1 MNHQIISVNLH
12 DTLIYLFFSTL
23 FPHFADQG
31 YTNIKNNVNIKNSQ
45 GLDRMQKHLLLPLFL
60 SIGLLMQGCGSKEAA
75 QPETPPAKV
84 SVLNI
89 QPQSVNFSE
98 NLPARVQAFRT
109 AEIRPQVGGIIE
121 KVLFTQGSEVK
132 AGQALYKIN
141 SETFQADVNSNRA
154 SLNKAEAEVARLKVQ
169 LERYQQLLPSN
180 AISKQEVSNAQAEY
194 RQALADVAQM
204 KALLTRQNLN
214 LQYAT
219 VRAPISGR
227 IGQSFVTEG
236 ALVGQG
242 DSNKMATVQQIDKV
256 YVDIKQS
263 ISEYE
268 RLQTALQNGELSA
281 NDQKTFRISNS
292 HGQPYNV
299 TARMLFEDINV
310 DPETGDVTIRIE
322 VNNPER
328 KLLPGMY
335 VRVDINRASVPQAL
349 LIPAQAI
356 QRNINGEPQVYVIN
370 TKGTAD
376 IRPIELGQQ
385 YEQYYIANKGLKA
398 GDKVVVEGIERI
410 QPNQKLELSVWKVPV
425 NTTANSS
432 VHAESAATQGA
443 Q

>member
-12 DTLIYLFFSTL
+12 DTLIYLLFSTL

-194 RQALADVAQM
+194 RQALADVSQM

-370 TKGTAD
+370 AKGTAD
-376 IRPIELGQQ
+376 IRPNRTG
-385 YEQYYIANKGLKA
+385 
-398 GDKVVVEGIERI
+398 
-410 QPNQKLELSVWKVPV
+410 
-425 NTTANSS
+425 
-432 VHAESAATQGA
+432 ATI
-443 Q
+443 

>member
-1 MNHQIISVNLH
+1 
-12 DTLIYLFFSTL
+12 
-23 FPHFADQG
+23 
-31 YTNIKNNVNIKNSQ
+31 
-45 GLDRMQKHLLLPLFL
+45 MQKHLLLPLFL
-60 SIGLLMQGCGSKEAA
+60 SIGLALQGCGSEEEKPA
-75 QPETPPAKV
+75 ETPPAKV

-141 SETFQADVNSNRA
+141 SETFQADVNSNQA
-154 SLNKAEAEVARLKVQ
+154 SLHKAEAEVVRLKVQ
-169 LERYQQLLPSN
+169 LERYEQLLPSN

-204 KALLTRQNLN
+204 KALLKRQNLN

-236 ALVGQG
+236 ALVNQG
-242 DSNKMATVQQIDKV
+242 DANTMSTVQQIDKV
-256 YVDIKQS
+256 YVDVKQS

-268 RLQTALQNGELSA
+268 RLQAALQSGELSA
-281 NDQKTFRISNS
+281 NNEKTVRISNS
-292 HGQPYNV
+292 HGHPYNV
-299 TARMLFEDINV
+299 SAKMLFEDINV

-322 VNNPER
+322 VQNPER

-335 VRVDINRASVPQAL
+335 VRVNIDRASVPQAL
-349 LIPAQAI
+349 LVPAQAI

-370 TKGTAD
+370 AKGAAD

-385 YEQYYIANKGLKA
+385 YEQFYIANKGLKA
-398 GDKVVVEGIERI
+398 GDKIVVEGVERI
-410 QPNQKLELSVWKVPV
+410 QPNQKLELAVWKAPASS
-425 NTTANSS
+425 NSTAS
-432 VHAESAATQGA
+432 ATQGA

>member
-1 MNHQIISVNLH
+1 
-12 DTLIYLFFSTL
+12 
-23 FPHFADQG
+23 
-31 YTNIKNNVNIKNSQ
+31 
-45 GLDRMQKHLLLPLFL
+45 MQKHLLLPLFL
-60 SIGLLMQGCGSKEAA
+60 SIGLVIQGCSSEEKKPVEA
-75 QPETPPAKV
+75 PPAKV
-84 SVLNI
+84 TVLSLK
-89 QPQSVNFSE
+89 PQSVNFSE
-98 NLPARVQAFRT
+98 NLPARVHAFRT

-141 SETFQADVNSNRA
+141 SETFQADVRSNQA

-204 KALLTRQNLN
+204 KALLARQNLN

-236 ALVGQG
+236 ALVSQG
-242 DSNKMATVQQIDKV
+242 DTNTLATIQQIDKV
-256 YVDIKQS
+256 YVDVKQS
-263 ISEYE
+263 IGEYE

-281 NDQKTFRISNS
+281 NSDKTVRISNS
-292 HGQPYNV
+292 HGQLYNV
-299 TARMLFEDINV
+299 SAKMLFEDINV
-310 DPETGDVTIRIE
+310 DPETGDVTIRIV

-335 VRVDINRASVPQAL
+335 VRVNIDRASVPQAL
-349 LIPAQAI
+349 LVPSQAI
-356 QRNINGEPQVYVIN
+356 QRNNNGDPQVYVIN
-370 TKGTAD
+370 AKGLAD
-376 IRPIELGQQ
+376 VRPIELGQQ
-385 YEQYYIANKGLKA
+385 YEQFYLVNKGLKV
-398 GDKVVVEGIERI
+398 GDKVIVEGVDRI
-410 QPNQKLELSVWKVPV
+410 KPNQKLEITNWKAP
-425 NTTANSS
+425 S
-432 VHAESAATQGA
+432 TQGA

>member
-1 MNHQIISVNLH
+1 M
-12 DTLIYLFFSTL
+12 
-23 FPHFADQG
+23 P
-31 YTNIKNNVNIKNSQ
+31 
-45 GLDRMQKHLLLPLFL
+45 KHLLLPLFL
-60 SIGLLMQGCGSKEAA
+60 SIGLLLQGCGSEQATQAKVA
-75 QPETPPAKV
+75 PAKV
-84 SVLNI
+84 SILNL

-141 SETFQADVNSNRA
+141 SETFQADVNSNQA

-169 LERYQQLLPSN
+169 LERYEQLLPSN
-180 AISKQEVSNAQAEY
+180 AISKQEVSNAQAAY

-236 ALVGQG
+236 ALVSQG
-242 DSNKMATVQQIDKV
+242 DTNTMATVQQINKV
-256 YVDIKQS
+256 YVDVKQS

-268 RLQTALQNGELSA
+268 RLQTALQSGELSA
-281 NDQKTFRISNS
+281 NNEKTVRISNS
-292 HGQPYNV
+292 HGQPYKV
-299 TARMLFEDINV
+299 SAKMLFEDINV

-322 VNNPER
+322 VQNPER

-335 VRVDINRASVPQAL
+335 VRVNIDRASVPQAL
-349 LIPAQAI
+349 LVPAQAI

-370 TKGTAD
+370 AKGAAD

-385 YEQYYIANKGLKA
+385 YEQFYIVSKGLKA

-410 QPNQKLELSVWKVPV
+410 QPNQKLELATWKAP
-425 NTTANSS
+425 ALSNSTLP
-432 VHAESAATQGA
+432 ATQGA

>member
-1 MNHQIISVNLH
+1 
-12 DTLIYLFFSTL
+12 
-23 FPHFADQG
+23 
-31 YTNIKNNVNIKNSQ
+31 
-45 GLDRMQKHLLLPLFL
+45 MQKHLLLPLFL
-60 SIGLLMQGCGSKEAA
+60 SIGLVIQGCSSEEAKPA
-75 QPETPPAKV
+75 EAPPAKV
-84 SVLNI
+84 TVLSLK
-89 QPQSVNFSE
+89 PQSVNFSE
-98 NLPARVQAFRT
+98 NLPARVHAFRT

-141 SETFQADVNSNRA
+141 SETFQADVRSNQA

-204 KALLTRQNLN
+204 KALLARQNLN

-236 ALVGQG
+236 ALVSQG
-242 DSNKMATVQQIDKV
+242 DTNTLATIQQIDKV
-256 YVDIKQS
+256 YVDVKQS

-281 NDQKTFRISNS
+281 NSDKTVRISNS
-292 HGQPYNV
+292 HGQLYNV
-299 TARMLFEDINV
+299 SAKMLFEDINV
-310 DPETGDVTIRIE
+310 DPETGDVTIRIV

-335 VRVDINRASVPQAL
+335 VRVNIDRASVPQAL
-349 LIPAQAI
+349 LVPSQAI
-356 QRNINGEPQVYVIN
+356 QRNNNGDPQVYVIN
-370 TKGTAD
+370 AKGLAD

-385 YEQYYIANKGLKA
+385 YEQFYLVNKGLKV
-398 GDKVVVEGIERI
+398 GDKVIVEGVDRI
-410 QPNQKLELSVWKVPV
+410 KPNQKLEITNWKAP
-425 NTTANSS
+425 S
-432 VHAESAATQGA
+432 TQGA

>member
-1 MNHQIISVNLH
+1 
-12 DTLIYLFFSTL
+12 
-23 FPHFADQG
+23 
-31 YTNIKNNVNIKNSQ
+31 
-45 GLDRMQKHLLLPLFL
+45 MQKHLLLPLFL
-60 SIGLLMQGCGSKEAA
+60 SIGLILQGCGSEQATQAEAA
-75 QPETPPAKV
+75 PAKV

-141 SETFQADVNSNRA
+141 SEIFQADVNSNQA

-169 LERYQQLLPSN
+169 LARYEQLLPSN

-236 ALVGQG
+236 ALVSQG
-242 DSNKMATVQQIDKV
+242 DTNTMATVQQIDKV
-256 YVDIKQS
+256 YVDVKQS

-268 RLQTALQNGELSA
+268 RLQVALQSGELSA
-281 NDQKTFRISNS
+281 NNEKTVRISNS
-292 HGQPYNV
+292 HGQPYKV
-299 TARMLFEDINV
+299 SAKMLFEDINV

-322 VNNPER
+322 VQNPER

-335 VRVDINRASVPQAL
+335 VRVNIDRASVPQAL
-349 LIPAQAI
+349 LVPAQAI
-356 QRNINGEPQVYVIN
+356 QRNINGDPQVYVIN
-370 TKGTAD
+370 AKGTAD

-385 YEQYYIANKGLKA
+385 YEQYYIANKGLKT
-398 GDKVVVEGIERI
+398 GDKVVVEGVERI
-410 QPNQKLELSVWKVPV
+410 QANQKLQLTTWKAPSS
-425 NTTANSS
+425 NNSTS
-432 VHAESAATQGA
+432 PMTQGA
-443 Q
+443 K

>member
-12 DTLIYLFFSTL
+12 DTLIYLLFSTL

-281 NDQKTFRISNS
+281 NDQKTFQISNS

-370 TKGTAD
+370 AKGTAD

>member
-1 MNHQIISVNLH
+1 
-12 DTLIYLFFSTL
+12 
-23 FPHFADQG
+23 
-31 YTNIKNNVNIKNSQ
+31 
-45 GLDRMQKHLLLPLFL
+45 MQKHLLLPLFL
-60 SIGLLMQGCGSKEAA
+60 SIGLILQGCGSEQATQAEAA
-75 QPETPPAKV
+75 PAKV

-141 SETFQADVNSNRA
+141 SEIFQADVNSNQA

-169 LERYQQLLPSN
+169 LARYEQLLPSN

-194 RQALADVAQM
+194 RQALADAAQM

-236 ALVGQG
+236 ALVSQG
-242 DSNKMATVQQIDKV
+242 DTNTMATVQQIDKV
-256 YVDIKQS
+256 YVDVKQS

-268 RLQTALQNGELSA
+268 RLQVALQSGELSA
-281 NDQKTFRISNS
+281 NNEKTVRISNS
-292 HGQPYNV
+292 HGQPYKV
-299 TARMLFEDINV
+299 SAKMLFEDINV

-322 VNNPER
+322 VQNPER

-335 VRVDINRASVPQAL
+335 VRVNIDRASVPQAL
-349 LIPAQAI
+349 LVPAQAI
-356 QRNINGEPQVYVIN
+356 QRNINGDPQVYVIN
-370 TKGTAD
+370 AKGTAD

-385 YEQYYIANKGLKA
+385 YEQYYIANKGLKT
-398 GDKVVVEGIERI
+398 GDKVVVEGVERI
-410 QPNQKLELSVWKVPV
+410 QANQKLQLTTWKVPSS
-425 NTTANSS
+425 NNSTS
-432 VHAESAATQGA
+432 PMTQGA
-443 Q
+443 K

>member
-370 TKGTAD
+370 AKGTAD

-425 NTTANSS
+425 NTTANNS

>member
-1 MNHQIISVNLH
+1 
-12 DTLIYLFFSTL
+12 
-23 FPHFADQG
+23 
-31 YTNIKNNVNIKNSQ
+31 
-45 GLDRMQKHLLLPLFL
+45 MQKHLLLPLVL
-60 SIGLLMQGCGSKEAA
+60 SIGLVLHGCSSEVE
-75 QPETPPAKV
+75 QPEAPPAKV
-84 SVLNI
+84 SVINV
-89 QPQSVNFSE
+89 QAQSVNFSE

-141 SETFQADVNSNRA
+141 SETFQADVNSNKA
-154 SLNKAEAEVARLKVQ
+154 SLNKAEAEVTRLKVQ
-169 LERYQQLLPSN
+169 LERYEQLLPSN
-180 AISKQEVSNAQAEY
+180 AISKQEVSNVQAEY

-236 ALVGQG
+236 ALVSQG
-242 DSNKMATVQQIDKV
+242 DANTMATIQQIDKV
-256 YVDIKQS
+256 YVDVKQS
-263 ISEYE
+263 IGDFE
-268 RLQTALQNGELSA
+268 RLQAALQSGELSA
-281 NDQKTFRISNS
+281 NNQKTVRIFNS

-335 VRVDINRASVPQAL
+335 VRVNIDRASVPQAL

-356 QRNINGEPQVYVIN
+356 QRNISGEPQVYVIN
-370 TKGTAD
+370 AKGTAE

-385 YEQYYIANKGLKA
+385 YEQYYLVNKGLKT
-398 GDKVVVEGIERI
+398 GEKVVVEGIDRI
-410 QPNQKLELSVWKVPV
+410 QPDQKLEMTAWKIP
-425 NTTANSS
+425 
-432 VHAESAATQGA
+432 ATQGA

>member
-1 MNHQIISVNLH
+1 M
-12 DTLIYLFFSTL
+12 
-23 FPHFADQG
+23 P
-31 YTNIKNNVNIKNSQ
+31 
-45 GLDRMQKHLLLPLFL
+45 KHLLLPLFL
-60 SIGLLMQGCGSKEAA
+60 SIGLLLQGCGSEQATQAKVA
-75 QPETPPAKV
+75 PAKV
-84 SVLNI
+84 SVLNL
-89 QPQSVNFSE
+89 QQQSVNFSE

-141 SETFQADVNSNRA
+141 SETFQADVNSNQA

-169 LERYQQLLPSN
+169 LERYEQLLPSN
-180 AISKQEVSNAQAEY
+180 AISKQEVSNAQAAY

-236 ALVGQG
+236 ALVSQG
-242 DSNKMATVQQIDKV
+242 DTNTMATVQQIDKV
-256 YVDIKQS
+256 YVDVKQS

-268 RLQTALQNGELSA
+268 RLQTALQSGELSA
-281 NDQKTFRISNS
+281 NNEKTVRISNS
-292 HGQPYNV
+292 HGQPYKV
-299 TARMLFEDINV
+299 SAKMLFEDINV

-322 VNNPER
+322 VQNPER

-335 VRVDINRASVPQAL
+335 VRVNIDRASVPQAL
-349 LIPAQAI
+349 LVPAQAI

-370 TKGTAD
+370 AKGAAD

-385 YEQYYIANKGLKA
+385 YEQFYIVSKGLKA

-410 QPNQKLELSVWKVPV
+410 QPNQKLELATWKAP
-425 NTTANSS
+425 ASSNSTLP
-432 VHAESAATQGA
+432 ATQGA

>member
-1 MNHQIISVNLH
+1 
-12 DTLIYLFFSTL
+12 
-23 FPHFADQG
+23 
-31 YTNIKNNVNIKNSQ
+31 
-45 GLDRMQKHLLLPLFL
+45 MQKHLLLPLFL
-60 SIGLLMQGCGSKEAA
+60 SIGLVLQACGSKDAA
-75 QPETPPAKV
+75 PAETPPAKV
-84 SVLNI
+84 TVLNM

-141 SETFQADVNSNRA
+141 SETFQADVNSNQA
-154 SLNKAEAEVARLKVQ
+154 SLHKAEAEVVRLKVQ
-169 LERYQQLLPSN
+169 LERYEQLLPSN

-236 ALVGQG
+236 ALVSQG
-242 DSNKMATVQQIDKV
+242 DANTMSTVQQIDKV
-256 YVDIKQS
+256 YVDVKQS

-268 RLQTALQNGELSA
+268 RLQAALQSGELSA
-281 NDQKTFRISNS
+281 NNEKTVRISNS
-292 HGQPYNV
+292 HGHPYNV
-299 TARMLFEDINV
+299 SAKMLFEDINV

-322 VNNPER
+322 VQNPER

-335 VRVDINRASVPQAL
+335 VRVNIDRASVPQAL
-349 LIPAQAI
+349 LVPAQAI
-356 QRNINGEPQVYVIN
+356 QRNINGDPQVYVIN
-370 TKGTAD
+370 AKGAAD

-385 YEQYYIANKGLKA
+385 YEQFYIASKGLKA
-398 GDKVVVEGIERI
+398 GDKIVVEGVERI
-410 QPNQKLELSVWKVPV
+410 QPNQKLELAAWKAP
-425 NTTANSS
+425 ASSNSTS
-432 VHAESAATQGA
+432 PATQGA

>member
-1 MNHQIISVNLH
+1 
-12 DTLIYLFFSTL
+12 
-23 FPHFADQG
+23 
-31 YTNIKNNVNIKNSQ
+31 
-45 GLDRMQKHLLLPLFL
+45 MQKHLLLPLFL
-60 SIGLLMQGCGSKEAA
+60 SIGLVIQGCSSEEAK
-75 QPETPPAKV
+75 QPEVAPAKV
-84 SVLNI
+84 SVLSL

-141 SETFQADVNSNRA
+141 AETFQADVNSNKA

-169 LERYQQLLPSN
+169 LERYEQLLPSN

-236 ALVGQG
+236 ALVSQG
-242 DSNKMATVQQIDKV
+242 DTKNLATIQQIDKV
-256 YVDIKQS
+256 YVDVKQS
-263 ISEYE
+263 IGEYE

-281 NDQKTFRISNS
+281 NSDKTVRIANS
-292 HGQPYNV
+292 HGQFYNV
-299 TARMLFEDINV
+299 SAKMLFEDINV
-310 DPETGDVTIRIE
+310 DPETGDVTIRIV

-335 VRVDINRASVPQAL
+335 VRVNIDRASVPQAL
-349 LIPAQAI
+349 LVPSQAI
-356 QRNINGEPQVYVIN
+356 QRNNNGDPQVYVIN
-370 TKGTAD
+370 AKGLAD
-376 IRPIELGQQ
+376 IRTIELGQQ
-385 YEQYYIANKGLKA
+385 YEQFYLVNKGLKV
-398 GDKVVVEGIERI
+398 GDKVIVEGIDRI
-410 QPNQKLELSVWKVPV
+410 QPNQKLEISKWKAPI
-425 NTTANSS
+425 
-432 VHAESAATQGA
+432 TQGA

>member
-1 MNHQIISVNLH
+1 
-12 DTLIYLFFSTL
+12 
-23 FPHFADQG
+23 
-31 YTNIKNNVNIKNSQ
+31 
-45 GLDRMQKHLLLPLFL
+45 MQKHLLLPLFL

-242 DSNKMATVQQIDKV
+242 DSNRMATVQQIDKV

-370 TKGTAD
+370 AKGTAD

-425 NTTANSS
+425 NTTANTS